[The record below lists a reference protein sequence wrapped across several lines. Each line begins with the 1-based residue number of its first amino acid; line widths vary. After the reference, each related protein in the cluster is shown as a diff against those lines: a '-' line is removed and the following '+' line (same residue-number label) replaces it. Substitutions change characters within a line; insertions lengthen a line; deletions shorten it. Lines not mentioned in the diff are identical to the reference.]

1 MFTIEPKK
9 TRTKFTI
16 AIAKTTDR
24 KRHARFTKELQ
35 ALLRKH
41 GVKPARKKKRRG
53 R

>member
-16 AIAKTTDR
+16 AIAKKTDR
-24 KRHARFTKELQ
+24 KRHARFAKELQ
-35 ALLRKH
+35 ALLRKYD
-41 GVKPARKKKRRG
+41 VKATRKKRRKK

>member
-1 MFTIEPKK
+1 MFAIEPKK

-41 GVKPARKKKRRG
+41 KVKATRKKRKRR
-53 R
+53 

>member
-1 MFTIEPKK
+1 MFSIEPKK

-16 AIAKTTDR
+16 AVSKTMDR
-24 KRHARFTKELQ
+24 RRHARFTKELQ

-41 GVKPARKKKRRG
+41 GVKKATKKRR